1 MKSLYIFSI
10 LWNLMKTASTEYAF
24 SKPELQMLR
33 ELAKGRHE
41 LSSIKEALSIK
52 PSLLSYNLKKL
63 LNKGLIKT
71 TEEGYRKQVYFNDS
85 KHASL
90 CRDLLVSYDYIDWQ
104 NILTGKAIEILLQ
117 TLTTAGKTLAK
128 FPKNTR
134 WRHLKNLKAR
144 GIITH
149 NEKGYSI
156 NPRFSILIDFLNE
169 YQKFFANKLAHTIS
183 DNSVIL
189 WQEDME
195 FLFRAPKNAQ
205 PPSKHFHKTATSI
218 FHEYDLPL
226 FSEFDIYLYST
237 SKEMIRPEDAILHTL
252 LIEPSGVRYT
262 TYALLLLKKTE
273 EKIDRTYLLKEA
285 EKLGLNNQATS
296 MLQFLKTHE
305 RTNEALPT
313 WNEFLSKARD
323 YKVN

>member
-1 MKSLYIFSI
+1 
-10 LWNLMKTASTEYAF
+10 MKTASREYAF
-24 SKPELQMLR
+24 TKSELQILR
-33 ELAKGRHE
+33 ELAKGKHE
-41 LSSIKEALSIK
+41 LSSIKEAISIK

-71 TEEGYRKQVYFNDS
+71 TGQGYRKQVYFNDS

-90 CRDLLVSYDYIDWQ
+90 YRDLLLSYDYIDWQ
-104 NILTGKAIEILLQ
+104 NILTDKTIEILFQ
-117 TLTTAGKTLAK
+117 TLTTSGKTLAK

-144 GIITH
+144 GIIAH
-149 NEKGYSI
+149 DKKGYNI
-156 NPRFSILIDFLNE
+156 NPRFNVLIDFLSE

-195 FLFRAPKNAQ
+195 FIVRAPKNAK
-205 PPSKHFHKTATSI
+205 PPSKSFHKTATSI

-226 FSEFDIYLYST
+226 FSEFDIYFYST
-237 SKEMIRPEDAILHTL
+237 TKDTIQPEDAVLHTL
-252 LIEPSGVRYT
+252 LIEPNNVRYT

-273 EKIDRTYLLKEA
+273 QKIDKKYLLQEA
-285 EKLGLNNQATS
+285 EKLGLDNQITS
-296 MLQFLKTHE
+296 MLQFLKTHT
-305 RTNEALPT
+305 RTKEQALPT
-313 WNEFLSKARD
+313 WNEFITKARD
-323 YKVN
+323 YKVVIE

>member
-1 MKSLYIFSI
+1 
-10 LWNLMKTASTEYAF
+10 MKTPSTEYAF
-24 SKPELQMLR
+24 SKPELQILR
-33 ELAKGRHE
+33 ELAKGRHK
-41 LSSIKEALSIK
+41 LSSMEEALSIK

-71 TEEGYRKQVYFNDS
+71 TDQGYRKQIYFNDS

-90 CRDLLVSYDYIDWQ
+90 CRDLLLSYDYIDWQ
-104 NILTGKAIEILLQ
+104 NILTGKTIEILFQ
-117 TLTTAGKTLAK
+117 TLTTYGKTLAK

-195 FLFRAPKNAQ
+195 FLFRAPKNIQ
-205 PPSKHFHKTATSI
+205 PPTVKGFFKTATSI
-218 FHEYDLPL
+218 FHNYDLPL

-237 SKEMIRPEDAILHTL
+237 SKKSIRPEDAILHTL
-252 LIEPSGVRYT
+252 LIEPNSVRYT

-273 EKIDRTYLLKEA
+273 QETDKDYLLQQA
-285 EKLGLNNQATS
+285 EGYGLKSQITN

-305 RTNEALPT
+305 RTSEALPA
-313 WNEFLSKARD
+313 WNEFMAKARD
-323 YKVN
+323 YKVD